1 MSLVRQLWLA
11 VIMITLISFTG
22 SFFVSLFS
30 VRNHLEQQLDRK
42 NIDAANSLA
51 LSLSQLTKDPA
62 TIELQAAS
70 VFDSGHYALVSL
82 VAPDGK
88 TLLEK
93 KQDHTDAGIPDWFTS
108 LFPVR
113 TQTGRAQVSDGW
125 SQYGIVQVTSHT
137 RFAHQTLWEQAG
149 TMCLWFLAAGTL
161 AGLAGMLILRGISQP
176 LTEMVR
182 QAEAINERRFLTISE
197 PAISELR
204 SVARATN
211 DMVRRLHNR
220 FIEEAIRL
228 DKLRQQ
234 INHDAIT
241 GLANR
246 DYFLSRIGT
255 VLDDDNAAASG
266 TLLIIRLHDLGE
278 INQKLGHV
286 STNNLLRQVGQLLE
300 NITHENPGRLAARL
314 NGADFILILPDTD
327 DTTQQLA
334 DQLSGELITLGQ
346 HIDSRILDFFH
357 IGIIRYQRGDS
368 IGALLA
374 SADTA
379 LATAEGAGANAW
391 HTITAH
397 PRQLAVATNAEDW
410 RHIFADAS
418 GENRLKLL
426 LYPVYDN
433 QGKTLHQEG
442 VIRLQTSQQGE
453 WLAAGHFMAM
463 AARFD
468 MTGLLDL
475 HVVRHAITL
484 LESGTDQIA
493 INFSIKTI
501 TNWGFRNDITEL
513 LRKYPG
519 LCQRLWVEVPE
530 YGVFREFEA
539 FRDFSYSF
547 KELGCR
553 VGIEHFGHYFSE
565 VQKFTD
571 LGLDY
576 VKTDASFT
584 GDIDKHPGN
593 QTFLQGVCNLAHSI
607 GIIVIATGVQN
618 PAEHGTL
625 IRLGFDGATGPG
637 VTANSN
643 HGNIISTAS

>member
-11 VIMITLISFTG
+11 VIAITLISFTG

-42 NIDAANSLA
+42 NIDTANSLA
-51 LSLSQLTKDPA
+51 LSLSQLAKDPA
-62 TIELQAAS
+62 TIELQVTS
-70 VFDSGHYALVSL
+70 VFDSGHYALVTLIS
-82 VAPDGK
+82 PDGK
-88 TLLEK
+88 PMVEK
-93 KQDHTDAGIPDWFTS
+93 KRDHTDVLIPQWFTS
-108 LFPVR
+108 FFPIR
-113 TQTGRAQVSDGW
+113 TQAGRAQVSDGW
-125 SQYGIVQVTSHT
+125 SQYGIIQVTSHT

-149 TMCLWFLAAGTL
+149 TMCLWFMVASIL

-176 LTEMVR
+176 LTAMVR

-228 DKLRQQ
+228 EKLHQQ
-234 INHDAIT
+234 VNHDAVT
-241 GLANR
+241 NLANR
-246 DYFLSRIGT
+246 NYFMSRVGT
-255 VLDDDNAAASG
+255 MLDDESAVASG

-278 INQKLGHV
+278 INQKLGHT
-286 STNNLLRQVGQLLE
+286 STNKLLHQVGQLLE
-300 NITHENPGRLAARL
+300 NISNESPGRLTARL

-327 DTTQQLA
+327 GTTQQLA
-334 DQLSGELITLGQ
+334 DQLSGELIALGQ

-357 IGIIRYQRGDS
+357 IGIIRYQRGDN
-368 IGALLA
+368 IGTLLA

-391 HTITAH
+391 HAITAH
-397 PRQLAVATNAEDW
+397 PGQLVMATNAEDW

-418 GENRLKLL
+418 SENRLKLL
-426 LYPVYDN
+426 LYPVFDT
-433 QGKTLHQEG
+433 QGLPLHQEG

-475 HVVRHAITL
+475 NVVRHAITL

-493 INFSIKTI
+493 INFSIKTV

-513 LRKYPG
+513 LRKRPG

-530 YGVFREFEA
+530 YGVFHEFEA

-547 KELGCR
+547 KELGCHI
-553 VGIEHFGHYFSE
+553 GIEHFGHYFSE
-565 VQKFTD
+565 IQKFTS

-576 VKTDASFT
+576 IKIDASFVH
-584 GDIDKHPGN
+584 GIDDHTSN
-593 QTFLQGVCNLAHSI
+593 QAFLQGLCNLAHSI
-607 GIIVIATGVQN
+607 GIMVIATGVQN
-618 PAEHGTL
+618 PAERNMLVG
-625 IRLGFDGATGPG
+625 LGFDGVTGPG
-637 VTANSN
+637 VRS
-643 HGNIISTAS
+643 G